1 MCIWVP
7 WETYWNL
14 GFTRSGMGWDPQC
27 LWGSLQCSCCWARPS
42 LILSLKTQGSP
53 WKPHQGN
60 LSVSHGFFVSHLC
73 LRRANSPFEGQE
85 LPCQVYIWSWSK
97 IAICYTEQKPHPP
110 AALFACCHIWEAEY
124 FFFYVLLN
132 FHYTVPWR
140 LILSSEEVS
149 IHPLCLNLSLNPG
162 TLIWANHR
170 KLTAE
175 SALFFFKIFIYLT

>member
-97 IAICYTEQKPHPP
+97 IAICYTEQKLHPP

-124 FFFYVLLN
+124 FFFLCSPEFSLHSTLTSDPQLRRGVHSPTLLESV
-132 FHYTVPWR
+132 FEPWDTD
-140 LILSSEEVS
+140 LSKSQKTDCRVC
-149 IHPLCLNLSLNPG
+149 I
-162 TLIWANHR
+162 I
-170 KLTAE
+170 
-175 SALFFFKIFIYLT
+175 FF